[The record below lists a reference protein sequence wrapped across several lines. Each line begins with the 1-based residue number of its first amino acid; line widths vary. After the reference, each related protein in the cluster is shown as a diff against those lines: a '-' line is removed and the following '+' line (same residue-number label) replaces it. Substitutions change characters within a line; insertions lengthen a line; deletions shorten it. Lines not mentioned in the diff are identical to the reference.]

1 MRRLT
6 NKELEIMTI
15 FWHHPGGMFV
25 KDIHEL
31 YAEPRP
37 HINTISSQV
46 RTLERDGFLRHK
58 SYGGSFR
65 YFPVLSEE
73 TYRKEFLTGFVRNFF
88 GNSYRDVVSSFVH
101 DDKITVDELEDLIR
115 QVREAEEQK

>member
-25 KDIHEL
+25 KDMHEL

-46 RTLERDGFLRHK
+46 RTLDVPKDFCVIGVSGKKVISNIQFDENAEQL
-58 SYGGSFR
+58 YC
-65 YFPVLSEE
+65 Y
-73 TYRKEFLTGFVRNFF
+73 EF
-88 GNSYRDVVSSFVH
+88 
-101 DDKITVDELEDLIR
+101 EME
-115 QVREAEEQK
+115 